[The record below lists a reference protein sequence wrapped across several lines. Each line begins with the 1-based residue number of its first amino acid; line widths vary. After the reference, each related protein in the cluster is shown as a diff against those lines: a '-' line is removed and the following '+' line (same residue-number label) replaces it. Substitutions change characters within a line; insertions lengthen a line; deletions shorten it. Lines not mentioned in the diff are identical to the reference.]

1 VIEISDV
8 SDLRARLDAGE
19 PMTDVVLQNVPI
31 DGLVDR
37 LERCEL
43 DRTYLFGCTGAAG
56 DLERLM
62 MRGAAVF
69 PRLPGLP
76 FDPYRTE
83 LYRPEEL
90 FAGFD
95 ATDPCSYCLTPD
107 AKIYDYWTATGG
119 PHADSI
125 VHALARRLHDHAISD
140 ALVDFLAM
148 DDRAHKAVAV
158 MGGHELLRAGDGPY
172 AEIARLSRTLTREGF
187 LMVSGGGPGAMEATH
202 LGAWFA
208 DAPDDRLDAALAILE
223 RAARFDDFDF
233 VAQAFAVIAANP
245 QVTPRPSLGV
255 PTWLYGHE
263 SPTIFATCIAKYF
276 DNSIRED
283 GLVSLARR
291 GIVFAPGGAGTVQEL
306 FQDAA
311 QNSYFA
317 LGEAS
322 PMVLLGT
329 EFWTDTVPALG
340 VLRSINPTSP
350 WQDIVSVVDTA
361 ADAVAALQRSSPIE
375 RPHAPWSFCAAHC
388 SDASVR
394 PGQRGREASEP
405 DRV

>member
-1 VIEISDV
+1 
-8 SDLRARLDAGE
+8 
-19 PMTDVVLQNVPI
+19 
-31 DGLVDR
+31 
-37 LERCEL
+37 
-43 DRTYLFGCTGAAG
+43 
-56 DLERLM
+56 
-62 MRGAAVF
+62 
-69 PRLPGLP
+69 
-76 FDPYRTE
+76 
-83 LYRPEEL
+83 
-90 FAGFD
+90 
-95 ATDPCSYCLTPD
+95 
-107 AKIYDYWTATGG
+107 
-119 PHADSI
+119 
-125 VHALARRLHDHAISD
+125 
-140 ALVDFLAM
+140 
-148 DDRAHKAVAV
+148 
-158 MGGHELLRAGDGPY
+158 
-172 AEIARLSRTLTREGF
+172 
-187 LMVSGGGPGAMEATH
+187 
-202 LGAWFA
+202 
-208 DAPDDRLDAALAILE
+208 
-223 RAARFDDFDF
+223 
-233 VAQAFAVIAANP
+233 VIAANP

-394 PGQRGREASEP
+394 PGQPGREASEP